1 MPHRYDLRRM
11 LRGATLIA
19 AAFLAC
25 LIPGCGHKPETPK
38 VRLAFWSMWSGSEE
52 RSFLKV
58 LRRYE
63 ETHPDIVIDN
73 LGAIRDDTKT
83 VRAIVAGV
91 PPDLFTL
98 ADPLYLGPLAANGAL
113 YELDTLFR
121 DSGLSEADFTHASLS
136 QCRMN
141 GTLYAMPY
149 LVDCYALMWNKDAFR
164 AAGLD
169 PEQPPKS
176 LAELADYAVRL
187 TKRKGSDITRLGLQP
202 LSDPYIIN
210 QVFGGRLY
218 DPKAGKVTPMDQGN
232 VAAMKWYRDLV
243 ERMGGY
249 QQVNGFAAGFGQA
262 QGTNNPFFVGQV
274 AMMING
280 EWNPY
285 WCSRYAPKL
294 DYGVAPI
301 PPLRPGDDRPPSTWL
316 GGNMICI
323 PRGAAHP
330 KEAWDLL
337 VWMQSDEAQ
346 LLFADAMNNV
356 PNQRRLLDSPRLR
369 TGADYRR
376 KFSVFL
382 DLADSPGGG
391 HFPALPVSGLYSNEL
406 ITARDLVL
414 AGAKTPEQALKDVQR
429 RVQRELDRY
438 RSGTR
443 EAGQ

>member
-1 MPHRYDLRRM
+1 MRRAM
-11 LRGATLIA
+11 ILLVA
-19 AAFLAC
+19 AAVLAGAC
-25 LIPGCGHKPETPK
+25 GCARSRAQQGH
-38 VRLAFWSMWSGSEE
+38 VVHLSFWSMWSGPEE
-52 RSFLKV
+52 RNFLEV

-63 ETHPDIVIDN
+63 ETHPGIVIEN

-98 ADPLYLGPLAANGAL
+98 SDPLYLGPLAANGAV
-113 YELDTLFR
+113 YQLDEWFR
-121 DSGLSEADFTHASLS
+121 ESGLSESDFTHASLS
-136 QCRMN
+136 QCRMD
-141 GTLYAMPY
+141 GKLYAMPY

-164 AAGLD
+164 EAGLD
-169 PEQPPKS
+169 PEKPPGS

-187 TKRKGSDITRLGLQP
+187 TKKRGNNITRLGLQP
-202 LSDPYIIN
+202 LSDMYIIN
-210 QVFGGRLY
+210 QAFGGELY
-218 DPKAGKVTPMDQGN
+218 DPETGEVTPDHPGN
-232 VAAMKWYRDLV
+232 IAALEWYRDLV

-294 DYGVAPI
+294 RYGVAPL
-301 PPLRPGDDRPPSTWL
+301 PPVRPGDTGPPATWL

-323 PRGAAHP
+323 PKGAKHP
-330 KEAWDLL
+330 RAAWDVL

-346 LLFADAMNNV
+346 LMFADSMNNV
-356 PNQRRLLDSPRLR
+356 PNQRRLLKARRLR
-369 TGADYRR
+369 EGADYRR

-382 DLADSPGGG
+382 DIADTPRAG
-391 HFPALPVSGLYSNEL
+391 HFPALPVSALYNNEL
-406 ITARDLVL
+406 LTARDLVL
-414 AGAKTPEQALKDVQR
+414 AGAKTPEQALRDVR
-429 RVQRELDRY
+429 VRVQRELDRY
-438 RSGTR
+438 R
-443 EAGQ
+443 